1 MESVNALG
9 TIDEE
14 VLHYYFPD
22 FKENINVI
30 TWNKYIVIDRK
41 KKQTKKDGTRQQ
53 QKGKVSKMEW
63 FENLEIQQRIEAIS
77 TIATENIPLVM
88 CIKDDIKK
96 IEEKYS
102 KIDEKS
108 TECTSNQEQIALNSW
123 NDEDKSY
130 FSQNWFVSSSPDY
143 PEWIHE
149 IIQNITFLDF
159 ISSEDTISAHE
170 DLVSDSKKFF
180 STLDKCW
187 EELQCLEFQA
197 NPNISNT
204 LELIL
209 WGKIVW
215 LIEIA
220 LSATYSRSIND
231 KRNFYQRSYVESRQ
245 AIWNL
250 NKEIMTENLLLN
262 EEILAFMVE
271 TIKDIDLAY
280 EYQNKNNIFIKED
293 KNSSKPQEDQAAV
306 EISNDDIIMDIM
318 SHITLY
324 RLLLI
329 SLICPNGDSEH
340 GYEITK
346 SQEQLYDIIDKTRL
360 YKNGEYDEKT
370 RYFARY
376 FYSNLL
382 NKSREVMTER
392 LIQEDC
398 LDSNP
403 DWKEGVKWTKKGAKA
418 KRRKRNK
425 NKVALAGKEEPI
437 SQSN

>member
-1 MESVNALG
+1 
-9 TIDEE
+9 
-14 VLHYYFPD
+14 
-22 FKENINVI
+22 
-30 TWNKYIVIDRK
+30 
-41 KKQTKKDGTRQQ
+41 
-53 QKGKVSKMEW
+53 MEW

-102 KIDEKS
+102 KIDEKY
-108 TECTSNQEQIALNSW
+108 TECTSNQEQITLNSC

-130 FSQNWFVSSSPDY
+130 FSQNWFVSSSPDS

-159 ISSEDTISAHE
+159 ISSEDTISVHE

-215 LIEIA
+215 LIELA

-293 KNSSKPQEDQAAV
+293 KNSSKSQEDQAVV

-318 SHITLY
+318 RHIKLY
-324 RLLLI
+324 RFLLI

-403 DWKEGVKWTKKGAKA
+403 DWKEGAKWTKKGAKA

-425 NKVALAGKEEPI
+425 NKVALAGKEETI
-437 SQSN
+437 TQSN